1 MKIVEAIPQEGYKL
15 FLRFENDLTGE
26 VDLSE
31 LAGRGVFSQWQ
42 QPGVF
47 QKVKVTDVGAVEWP
61 GELDLCPDAL
71 YMQVTGKT
79 PDEVLDNLQHL
90 SDHA

>member
-1 MKIVEAIPQEGYKL
+1 MKIAEAIPQEGYKL
-15 FLRFENDLTGE
+15 FLRFENGLTGD
-26 VDLSE
+26 VNLSK
-31 LAGRGVFSQWQ
+31 LAGRGVFAQWQ

-47 QKVKVTDVGAVEWP
+47 KKVRVTEAGAIEWP

-79 PDEVLDNLQHL
+79 PEEVFGNLHNL
-90 SDHA
+90 PNHA